1 MKYLKQQLPQFSLF
15 VFLFMLF
22 TVSTF
27 AQGTGSIKGTVQTSD
42 NKPAE
47 GVSITLKGLNRTTIA
62 DNNGVFTIKNVPE
75 GNFTLI
81 ITLVGNNDVEQNV
94 TVATG
99 ETATVN
105 ITLSLSN
112 NELNQVVV
120 LSNKSAFKTNR
131 VSSSLRLQSSL
142 IEIPQN
148 IQVVTGKLI
157 QDQQINNMLEGV
169 TRNVSGATRVEHWD
183 NYANITMRGSQVAAF
198 RNGMNVSTTWGPL
211 TEDMSMVERIE
222 FVKGPAGF
230 MLSNGNPSGFY
241 NVVTKKPSGRNKGEA
256 SLSLGS
262 YGMYRGTVDFDGK
275 LTKNGK
281 LLYRFNAMGETKDSY
296 RDFDFNDRYTF
307 APVLKYLFTDKTSA
321 TIEYT
326 QQFSKVNAIG
336 SNYVY
341 AKNGYEELPRSFTTS
356 EKELD
361 PTQMLERSILGIVE
375 HNIND
380 KWKVTAQGS
389 YLNYEQEGMS
399 LWPAG
404 FDDANDAILKRAGG
418 NWDILG
424 KIYVGQAYVNGQAQT
439 GSVSHKILGGFDMS
453 DKTYYHDWSQYFALP
468 DLDIYDP
475 VHGIAASPKFD
486 RSKDME
492 DRGVKYYNN
501 YKGFYAQDELGFLDN
516 ILRLTLAGRYTILK
530 AGDVYSGSTKNEKF
544 TPRIGLSASID
555 KNTSAYFV
563 RDESFTENY
572 GSDWQGK
579 SFSPQTGTNL
589 ELGFKRDWLNG
600 KWNSTIAAYQITTD
614 NVLTLDQEH
623 STIDHPEDPND
634 PNSPIVPG
642 KQYSKENG
650 QQKVKGFEV
659 DIRGEIFKNFDV
671 VVNYAFTEGK
681 VTKDTDPNMVGNQIP
696 GSSKH
701 IQNTWL
707 NYKIDNGL
715 LNGLGLSLG
724 YQYQVGRAPWYISP
738 DNTTALPDYFRLDG
752 GVSYQIKKVYIN
764 LIVNNILDK
773 YLYSGGYYSYSDMYY
788 WQAEAG
794 TNARVT
800 VSYKF

>member
-1 MKYLKQQLPQFSLF
+1 MKYLNQQLPPFKLF
-15 VFLFMLF
+15 LCLFILF
-22 TVSTF
+22 TATTF
-27 AQGTGSIKGTVQTSD
+27 AQSNGSLKGTVQTSD

-47 GVSITLKGLNRTTIA
+47 GVSVTVKELNRTTIA
-62 DNNGVFTIKNVPE
+62 DNNGVYTIKSIPA
-75 GNFTLI
+75 GSYTLI
-81 ITLVGNNDVEQNV
+81 LTLVGNSDVQQNV
-94 TVATG
+94 TIVAG
-99 ETATVN
+99 ETATVDIN
-105 ITLSLSN
+105 LSLSN
-112 NELNQVVV
+112 NQLNQVVV
-120 LSNKSAFKTNR
+120 LSNKSVFKTNR
-131 VSSSLRLQSSL
+131 VSSSLRLQSPI

-211 TEDMSMVERIE
+211 TEDMSLVERIE

-241 NVVTKKPSGRNKGEA
+241 NVVTKKPSGRNKAEA

-262 YGMYRGTVDFDGK
+262 NEMYRGTLDLDGK

-281 LLYRFNAMGETKDSY
+281 LLYRFNAMGEKKDSY

-307 APVLKYLFTDKTSA
+307 APVLKYLFSDKTSA
-321 TIEYT
+321 TLEYT

-341 AKNGYEELPRSFTTS
+341 AKHGYEELPRSFTTS

-361 PTQMLERSILGIVE
+361 PTQMLERSLLGIFE
-375 HNIND
+375 HNFND
-380 KWKVTAQGS
+380 KWKITAQGS

-399 LWPAG
+399 LWPGG
-404 FDDANDAILKRAGG
+404 FDPANDAILKRAGN

-439 GSVSHKILGGFDMS
+439 GSVSHKILGGLDMS
-453 DKTYYHDWSQYFALP
+453 DKTYYHDWSQYFTLP
-468 DLDIYDP
+468 DLDIYNP
-475 VHGIAASPKFD
+475 VHGIPSSPKFD
-486 RSKDME
+486 RSKDIE

-501 YKGFYAQDELGFLDN
+501 YKGFYVQDELGFLDN
-516 ILRLTLAGRYTILK
+516 DLRLTLAGRYTVLK
-530 AGDVYSGSTKNEKF
+530 AGDVYSGGSKNEKF
-544 TPRIGLSASID
+544 TPRIGLSYSID

-579 SFSPQTGTNL
+579 SFDPQTGTNL

-600 KWNSTIAAYQITTD
+600 KWNSTFAAYQITTD
-614 NVLTLDQEH
+614 NVLTLDAEH
-623 STIDHPEDPND
+623 SNG
-634 PNSPIVPG
+634 SM
-642 KQYSKENG
+642 QYSKEGG

-659 DIRGEIFKNFDV
+659 DIRGEIFKNLDV

-681 VTKDTDPNMVGNQIP
+681 ITKDTDPNIVGNQIP
-696 GSSKH
+696 GSTKH

-707 NYKIDNGL
+707 NYKVDNGV

-724 YQYQVGRAPWYISP
+724 YQYQVDRAPWYISP
-738 DNTTALPDYFRLDG
+738 DNTTSLPDYFRLDG

-764 LIVNNILDK
+764 LIVNNILNK
-773 YLYSGGYYSYSDMYY
+773 YLYSGGYYSYTDMYY

>member
-1 MKYLKQQLPQFSLF
+1 MKYLNQQLPLF
-15 VFLFMLF
+15 KLFLYLF
-22 TVSTF
+22 ILSTASAF
-27 AQGTGSIKGTVQTSD
+27 AQNKGSLKGTVQTSD

-47 GVSITLKGLNRTTIA
+47 GVSVTVKELNRTTIA
-62 DNNGVFTIKNVPE
+62 DNNGVFAIKNLPA
-75 GNFTLI
+75 GSYTLI
-81 ITLVGNNDVEQNV
+81 VTLVGNSDVQQNV
-94 TVATG
+94 TIVSG
-99 ETATVN
+99 ETASVN
-105 ITLSLSN
+105 INLSLSN

-131 VSSSLRLQSSL
+131 ISSSLRLQSPI

-211 TEDMSMVERIE
+211 TEDMSLVERIE

-262 YGMYRGTVDFDGK
+262 YGMYRGTLDLDGK
-275 LTKNGK
+275 LTKDGK
-281 LLYRFNAMGETKDSY
+281 LLYRFNAMGEKKDSY

-307 APVLKYLFTDKTSA
+307 APVLKYLFSDKTSA
-321 TIEYT
+321 TLEYT

-341 AKNGYEELPRSFTTS
+341 AKHGYEELPRSFTTS

-361 PTQMLERSILGIVE
+361 PTQMLERSLLGIFE
-375 HNIND
+375 HSLND
-380 KWKVTAQGS
+380 KWKITAQGS

-404 FDDANDAILKRAGG
+404 FDPANDAILKRTGG

-424 KIYVGQAYVNGQAQT
+424 KIYTGQAFVNGEAQT

-453 DKTYYHDWSQYFALP
+453 DKTYYHDWSQSFTLP
-468 DLDIYDP
+468 DLDIYNP
-475 VHGIAASPKFD
+475 VHGIPASPTFD
-486 RSKDME
+486 RSKDIK

-516 ILRLTLAGRYTILK
+516 ALRLTLAGRYTILK
-530 AGDVYSGSTKNEKF
+530 AGDVYSGGSKNDKF
-544 TPRIGLSASID
+544 TPRIGLSYSID

-572 GSDWQGK
+572 GTDWQEK

-600 KWNSTIAAYQITTD
+600 KWNSTFAAYQITTD
-614 NVLTLDQEH
+614 NILTLDSEH
-623 STIDHPEDPND
+623 STPA
-634 PNSPIVPG
+634 
-642 KQYSKENG
+642 KQFSKESG
-650 QQKVKGFEV
+650 QQKVKGFEI
-659 DIRGEIFKNFDV
+659 DIRGEIFKNFDIV
-671 VVNYAFTEGK
+671 ANYAFTEGK
-681 VTKDTDPNMVGNQIP
+681 TTKDTNPNMVGNQIP
-696 GSSKH
+696 GSSRH

-707 NYKIDNGL
+707 NYKVDNGL

-764 LIVNNILDK
+764 LIVNNLLNK
-773 YLYSGGYYSYSDMYY
+773 YLYSGGYYSYTDMYY

>member
-1 MKYLKQQLPQFSLF
+1 MKYFLLTTILLFSL
-15 VFLFMLF
+15 
-22 TVSTF
+22 VSL
-27 AQGTGSIKGTVQTSD
+27 AQETNTGSINGTVKTSD
-42 NKPAE
+42 GKAAE
-47 GVSITLKGLNRTTIA
+47 GVSISVKTLNRTTIA
-62 DNNGVFTIKNVPE
+62 NNDGVFELKSIPVGTQ
-75 GNFTLI
+75 TLI
-81 ITLVGNNDVEQNV
+81 VTLVGYTDLEQEV
-94 TVATG
+94 VVKAG
-99 ETATVN
+99 ETSQIN
-105 ITLSLSN
+105 LQLGLSN
-112 NELNQVVV
+112 TELNQVVV

-131 VSSSLRLQSSL
+131 ISSSLRLQSAI

-148 IQVVTGKLI
+148 IQVITGKLI

-262 YGMYRGTVDFDGK
+262 YGMYRGTLDLDGK

-281 LLYRFNAMGETKDSY
+281 LLYRFNAMGEKKDSY

-321 TIEYT
+321 TLEYT

-361 PTQMLERSILGIVE
+361 PTQMLERSLLGIFE
-375 HNIND
+375 HSFND

-404 FDDANDAILKRAGG
+404 FDDTNDAILKRTGG

-424 KIYVGQAYVNGQAQT
+424 KIYTGQAFVNGQAQT
-439 GSVSHKILGGFDMS
+439 GSVSHKILSGFDMS
-453 DKTYYHDWSQYFALP
+453 DKTYYHDFGQYFALP
-468 DLDIYDP
+468 DLNIYNP

-516 ILRLTLAGRYTILK
+516 ALRLTLAGRYTVLK
-530 AGDVYSGSTKNEKF
+530 AGDAYSGVSKNEKF
-544 TPRIGLSASID
+544 TPRIGLSYSID

-579 SFSPQTGTNL
+579 SFKPQTGTNL

-600 KWNSTIAAYQITTD
+600 KWNSTIAAYQITTN

-623 STIDHPEDPND
+623 STIAHPEDPND
-634 PNSPIVPG
+634 PNSPIVPAM
-642 KQYSKENG
+642 QYNRESG
-650 QQKVKGFEV
+650 QQKVKGFEA
-659 DIRGEIFKNFDV
+659 DIRGEIFKNLDIV
-671 VVNYAFTEGK
+671 LNYAFTEGK
-681 VTKDTDPNMVGNQIP
+681 VTKDTDPNMVGNQIA
-696 GSSKH
+696 GSTKH

-707 NYKIDNGL
+707 NYKVDNGL
-715 LNGLGLSLG
+715 LNGVGVSLG
-724 YQYQVGRAPWYISP
+724 YQYQVKRAPWFISP
-738 DNTTALPDYFRLDG
+738 DNTGALPNYFRLDG
-752 GVSYQIKKVYIN
+752 GVSYLIKKVYIN
-764 LIVNNILDK
+764 LIVNNILNK
-773 YLYSGGYYSYSDMYY
+773 YLYSGGYYSYTDMYY
-788 WQAEAG
+788 WQSEPG
-794 TNARVT
+794 TNLRLSVG
-800 VSYKF
+800 YKF

>member
-1 MKYLKQQLPQFSLF
+1 MKYLNQRFPKLVS
-15 VFLFMLF
+15 VAILFMLF
-22 TVSTF
+22 ASSAF
-27 AQGTGSIKGTVQTSD
+27 AQHTGSLRGTVKTSD

-47 GVSITLKGLNRTTIA
+47 GVTVTVKEINRTTIA
-62 DNNGVFTIKNVPE
+62 DNNGVFTIKSIPA
-75 GNFTLI
+75 GHYTI
-81 ITLVGNNDVEQNV
+81 IVTLVGNNDVLQSLTIV
-94 TVATG
+94 KG
-99 ETATVN
+99 E
-105 ITLSLSN
+105 ITTTDINLTLSN

-131 VSSSLRLQSSL
+131 ISSSLRLQSPI

-148 IQVVTGKLI
+148 IQVITGKLI
-157 QDQQINNMLEGV
+157 QEQQINNMLEGV

-198 RNGMNVSTTWGPL
+198 RNGMNVSTSWGPL

-230 MLSNGNPSGFY
+230 MLANGNPSGFY

-262 YGMYRGTVDFDGK
+262 FGMYRGTVDFDGK

-281 LLYRFNAMGETKDSY
+281 LLYRFNAMGEKKDSY

-307 APVLKYLFTDKTSA
+307 APVLKYLFTDKTSV
-321 TIEYT
+321 TLEYT

-361 PTQMLERSILGIVE
+361 PTQMLERSLLGIFE
-375 HNIND
+375 HNLND
-380 KWKVTAQGS
+380 KWKITAQGS

-399 LWPAG
+399 LWPSG
-404 FDDANDAILKRAGG
+404 FDDTNAAILKRGG
-418 NWDILG
+418 TNWDILG
-424 KIYVGQAYVNGQAQT
+424 KIYTGQVYVNGQAQT
-439 GSVSHKILGGFDMS
+439 GSVSHKILSGIDMS
-453 DKTYYHDWSQYFALP
+453 DKTYYHDWLQSYTLP
-468 DLDIYDP
+468 DLNIYNP
-475 VHGIAASPKFD
+475 MHGIIASPIFD
-486 RSKDME
+486 RSKDIE

-516 ILRLTLAGRYTILK
+516 ALRLTLAGRYTILK
-530 AGDVYSGSTKNEKF
+530 AGDVYSGNSKNEKF
-544 TPRIGLSASID
+544 SPRIGLSYSID
-555 KNTSAYFV
+555 KNTSTYFV

-579 SFSPQTGTNL
+579 SFNPQTGTNL

-600 KWNSTIAAYQITTD
+600 KWNSTIAAYQITTN
-614 NVLTLDQEH
+614 NVLTLDAEH
-623 STIDHPEDPND
+623 STLA
-634 PNSPIVPG
+634 
-642 KQYSKENG
+642 KQYSKEDG
-650 QQKVKGFEV
+650 QQKVKGFEA
-659 DIRGEIFKNFDV
+659 DIRGEIFKNLDI

-681 VTKDTDPNMVGNQIP
+681 TTKDTDQNMVGNQIP
-696 GSSKH
+696 GSTKH

-707 NYKIDNGL
+707 NYKVDNGL

-724 YQYQVGRAPWYISP
+724 YQYQVKRAPWYISP
-738 DNTTALPDYFRLDG
+738 DNTNALPDYFRLDG

-773 YLYSGGYYSYSDMYY
+773 YLYSGGYYSYSNMHY

>member
-1 MKYLKQQLPQFSLF
+1 MKYLIQQLPSFKLLLCLF
-15 VFLFMLF
+15 FLV
-22 TVSTF
+22 TATSF
-27 AQGTGSIKGTVQTSD
+27 AQSTGNIKGTVQTSD

-62 DNNGVFTIKNVPE
+62 DNNGVFTIKNVHE
-75 GNFTLI
+75 GNITLI
-81 ITLVGNNDVEQNV
+81 VTLVGNNDVEQNV
-94 TVATG
+94 TIASG
-99 ETATVN
+99 ETTTVN

-131 VSSSLRLQSSL
+131 ISSSLRLQSPI

-241 NVVTKKPSGRNKGEA
+241 NVVTKKPSGRNKREA

-262 YGMYRGTVDFDGK
+262 FGMYRGTVDLDGK

-281 LLYRFNAMGETKDSY
+281 LLYRFNAMGEKKDSY

-307 APVLKYLFTDKTSA
+307 APVLKYLFTEKTA
-321 TIEYT
+321 VTLEYT

-361 PTQMLERSILGIVE
+361 PTQMLERSLLGIFE
-375 HNIND
+375 HSLND
-380 KWKVTAQGS
+380 KWKITAQGS
-389 YLNYEQEGMS
+389 YLNYKQEGMS
-399 LWPAG
+399 LWPGG
-404 FDDANDAILKRAGG
+404 FDLTNDAILKRAGG

-424 KIYVGQAYVNGQAQT
+424 KIYTGQAFVNGQAQT
-439 GSVSHKILGGFDMS
+439 GAVSHKIVSGFDMS
-453 DKTYYHDWSQYFALP
+453 DKTYYHDWSQSFTLQ
-468 DLDIYDP
+468 DLDIYNP
-475 VHGIAASPKFD
+475 IHGIPSSPKFD
-486 RSKDME
+486 RSKDIK

-516 ILRLTLAGRYTILK
+516 SLRLTLAGRYTILK
-530 AGDVYSGSTKNEKF
+530 AGDVYSGGSKNEKF
-544 TPRIGLSASID
+544 TPRIGLSYSIN

-572 GSDWQGK
+572 GSDWQEK
-579 SFSPQTGTNL
+579 SFNPQTGTNL
-589 ELGFKRDWLNG
+589 ELGFKRDWING
-600 KWNSTIAAYQITTD
+600 KWNSTFAVYQITTG
-614 NVLTLDQEH
+614 NVLTLDAEH
-623 STIDHPEDPND
+623 STAA
-634 PNSPIVPG
+634 
-642 KQYSKENG
+642 KQFSKESG
-650 QQKVKGFEV
+650 QQKVKGFEA
-659 DIRGEIFKNFDV
+659 DIRGEIFKNLDI

-681 VTKDTDPNMVGNQIP
+681 TTKDTDQNMVGNQIP
-696 GSSKH
+696 GSTKH

-724 YQYQVGRAPWYISP
+724 YQYQVKRAPWYISP
-738 DNTTALPDYFRLDG
+738 DNTNALPDYFRLDG
-752 GVSYQIKKVYIN
+752 GVSYQIKKVHIN

-773 YLYSGGYYSYSDMYY
+773 YLYSGGYYSYTDMYY

>member
-1 MKYLKQQLPQFSLF
+1 MQYLNQPLSLLKLLLSLF
-15 VFLFMLF
+15 IL
-22 TVSTF
+22 STATAF
-27 AQGTGSIKGTVQTSD
+27 AQSTGSLKGTVQTSD

-47 GVSITLKGLNRTTIA
+47 GVSVTVKELNRTTIA
-62 DNNGVFTIKNVPE
+62 DNNGVYTIKSIPA
-75 GNFTLI
+75 GSYTLI
-81 ITLVGNNDVEQNV
+81 VTLVGNNDVQQNV
-94 TVATG
+94 TIVDG
-99 ETATVN
+99 ETATADIN
-105 ITLSLSN
+105 LSLSN

-120 LSNKSAFKTNR
+120 LSNKSVFKTNR
-131 VSSSLRLQSSL
+131 VSSSLRLQSPI

-262 YGMYRGTVDFDGK
+262 YGMYRGTLDLDGK
-275 LTKNGK
+275 LTKDGK
-281 LLYRFNAMGETKDSY
+281 LLYRFNAMGEKKDSY

-307 APVLKYLFTDKTSA
+307 APVLKYLFSDKTSA
-321 TIEYT
+321 TLEYT

-361 PTQMLERSILGIVE
+361 PTQMLERSLLGIFE
-375 HNIND
+375 HSLND
-380 KWKVTAQGS
+380 KWKITAQGS

-404 FDDANDAILKRAGG
+404 FDDTNDAILKRAGG

-424 KIYVGQAYVNGQAQT
+424 KIYVGQAYVNGQVQT
-439 GSVSHKILGGFDMS
+439 GSVSHKILGGLDMS
-453 DKTYYHDWSQYFALP
+453 DKTYYHDWSQYFTLP
-468 DLDIYDP
+468 DLNIYNP
-475 VHGIAASPKFD
+475 VHGIPSSPKFD

-516 ILRLTLAGRYTILK
+516 ALRLTLAGRYTVLK
-530 AGDVYSGSTKNEKF
+530 AGDVYSGSSKNEKF
-544 TPRIGLSASID
+544 TPRIGLSYSID

-579 SFSPQTGTNL
+579 SFDPQTGTNL

-600 KWNSTIAAYQITTD
+600 KWNSTFATYQITTN
-614 NVLTLDQEH
+614 NVLTLDAEH
-623 STIDHPEDPND
+623 SNGTM
-634 PNSPIVPG
+634 
-642 KQYSKENG
+642 QYSKEGG
-650 QQKVKGFEV
+650 QQKVKGFEA
-659 DIRGEIFKNFDV
+659 DIRGEIFKNLDI

-681 VTKDTDPNMVGNQIP
+681 TTKDTNQDMVGNQIP
-696 GSSKH
+696 GSTKH

-707 NYKIDNGL
+707 NYKVDNGL

-724 YQYQVGRAPWYISP
+724 YQYQADRAPWYISP

-764 LIVNNILDK
+764 LIVNNILNK
-773 YLYSGGYYSYSDMYY
+773 YLYSGGYYSYTDMYY

-794 TNARVT
+794 TNARLT

>member
-1 MKYLKQQLPQFSLF
+1 MKYLIQQLPSFKLLLCLF
-15 VFLFMLF
+15 FLV
-22 TVSTF
+22 TASSF
-27 AQGTGSIKGTVQTSD
+27 AQSTGNIKGTVQTSD

-47 GVSITLKGLNRTTIA
+47 GVSVTLKELNRTTIA
-62 DNNGVFTIKNVPE
+62 DNNGVFIIKNVPE
-75 GNFTLI
+75 GNITLI
-81 ITLVGNNDVEQNV
+81 VTLVGNNDVEQNV
-94 TVATG
+94 TIASG

-131 VSSSLRLQSSL
+131 ISSSLRLQSPI

-256 SLSLGS
+256 SLSIGS
-262 YGMYRGTVDFDGK
+262 YGMYRGTLDLDGK

-281 LLYRFNAMGETKDSY
+281 LLYRFNAMGEKKDSY

-307 APVLKYLFTDKTSA
+307 APVLKYLFTDKTA
-321 TIEYT
+321 VTLEYT

-341 AKNGYEELPRSFTTS
+341 AKKGYEELPRSFTTS

-361 PTQMLERSILGIVE
+361 PTQMLERSLLGIFE
-375 HNIND
+375 HSLND
-380 KWKVTAQGS
+380 KWKITAQGS

-399 LWPAG
+399 LWPSG
-404 FDDANDAILKRAGG
+404 FDDTNDAILKRAGG

-424 KIYVGQAYVNGQAQT
+424 KIFTGQAFVNGQAQT
-439 GSVSHKILGGFDMS
+439 GSVSHKIVSGFDMS
-453 DKTYYHDWSQYFALP
+453 DKTYYHDWSQSFTLP
-468 DLDIYDP
+468 DLDIYNP
-475 VHGIAASPKFD
+475 VHGIPSSPKFD
-486 RSKDME
+486 RSKDIK

-516 ILRLTLAGRYTILK
+516 TLRLTLAGRYTILK
-530 AGDVYSGSTKNEKF
+530 AGDVYSGGSKNEKF
-544 TPRIGLSASID
+544 TPRIGLSYSID
-555 KNTSAYFV
+555 QNTSAYFV

-572 GSDWQGK
+572 GSDWQAK
-579 SFSPQTGTNL
+579 SFNPQTGTNL

-600 KWNSTIAAYQITTD
+600 KWNSTFAVYQITTD
-614 NVLTLDQEH
+614 NVLTLDAEH
-623 STIDHPEDPND
+623 STAA
-634 PNSPIVPG
+634 
-642 KQYSKENG
+642 KQYSKEDG
-650 QQKVKGFEV
+650 QQKVKGFEA
-659 DIRGEIFKNFDV
+659 DIRGEIFKNLDI

-681 VTKDTDPNMVGNQIP
+681 TTKDTNQDMVGNQIP
-696 GSSKH
+696 GSTKH

-707 NYKIDNGL
+707 NYKVDNGL
-715 LNGLGLSLG
+715 LNGFGLSVG
-724 YQYQVGRAPWYISP
+724 YQYQVKRAPWYISP
-738 DNTTALPDYFRLDG
+738 DNTNALPDYFRLDG
-752 GVSYQIKKVYIN
+752 GVSYQIKKVHIS

-773 YLYSGGYYSYSDMYY
+773 YLYSGGYYSYTDMYY

>member
-1 MKYLKQQLPQFSLF
+1 MKYLNQQLPSFTLLLCLF
-15 VFLFMLF
+15 VLF
-22 TVSTF
+22 TATAF
-27 AQGTGSIKGTVQTSD
+27 AQNTGSIRGTVQTSD

-47 GVSITLKGLNRTTIA
+47 GVSITLKGLKRTTIA
-62 DNNGVFTIKNVPE
+62 DNNGVFTINNVPK
-75 GNFTLI
+75 GNITLI
-81 ITLVGNNDVEQNV
+81 VTLVGNNDVEQNV
-94 TVATG
+94 TITSG

-131 VSSSLRLQSSL
+131 ISSSLRLQSPI

-230 MLSNGNPSGFY
+230 MLANGNPSGFY

-262 YGMYRGTVDFDGK
+262 FGMYRATLDLDGK

-281 LLYRFNAMGETKDSY
+281 LLYRFNAMGEKKDSY

-307 APVLKYLFTDKTSA
+307 APVLKYLFTDKTA
-321 TIEYT
+321 VTLEYT

-341 AKNGYEELPRSFTTS
+341 AKNGYEDLPRSFTTS

-361 PTQMLERSILGIVE
+361 PTQMLERSLLGIFE
-375 HNIND
+375 HNLND
-380 KWKVTAQGS
+380 AWKITAQGS

-399 LWPAG
+399 LWPGG
-404 FDDANDAILKRAGG
+404 FDPTNNAILKRAGG

-424 KIYVGQAYVNGQAQT
+424 KIYTGQAFVNGQAQT
-439 GSVSHKILGGFDMS
+439 GSVSHKIVSGFDMS
-453 DKTYYHDWSQYFALP
+453 DKTYYHDWSQSFTLT
-468 DLDIYDP
+468 DLDIYNP
-475 VHGIAASPKFD
+475 VHGIPSSPKFD
-486 RSKDME
+486 RSKNIKE
-492 DRGVKYYNN
+492 RGVKYYNN

-516 ILRLTLAGRYTILK
+516 ALRLTLAGRYTILK
-530 AGDVYSGSTKNEKF
+530 AGDVYSGGSKNEKF
-544 TPRIGLSASID
+544 TPRIGLSFSID

-572 GSDWQGK
+572 GSDWQAK
-579 SFSPQTGTNL
+579 SFNPQTGTNL

-600 KWNSTIAAYQITTD
+600 KWNSTFAVYQITTD
-614 NVLTLDQEH
+614 NVLTLDAEH
-623 STIDHPEDPND
+623 STAAHPLDPND
-634 PNSPIVPG
+634 PDSPIVPA
-642 KQYSKENG
+642 KQYSKEDG
-650 QQKVKGFEV
+650 QQKVKGFEA
-659 DIRGEIFKNFDV
+659 DIRGEIFKNLDI

-681 VTKDTDPNMVGNQIP
+681 TTKDTDPDMVGNQIP
-696 GSSKH
+696 GSTKH

-724 YQYQVGRAPWYISP
+724 YQYQVKRAPWYISP
-738 DNTTALPDYFRLDG
+738 DNTNALPDYFRLDG
-752 GVSYQIKKVYIN
+752 GVSYQIKKIHIN
-764 LIVNNILDK
+764 LIVNNILNK
-773 YLYSGGYYSYSDMYY
+773 YLYSGGYYSYTGMYY

>member
-1 MKYLKQQLPQFSLF
+1 MKYLIQQLPSFKLLLCLF
-15 VFLFMLF
+15 YLV
-22 TVSTF
+22 TATSF
-27 AQGTGSIKGTVQTSD
+27 AQSIGNIKGTVQTSD

-47 GVSITLKGLNRTTIA
+47 GVSVTLKGLNRTTIA

-75 GNFTLI
+75 GNITLTV
-81 ITLVGNNDVEQNV
+81 TLVGNNDVEQNV
-94 TVATG
+94 TIASG

-131 VSSSLRLQSSL
+131 ISSSLRLQSPI

-148 IQVVTGKLI
+148 IQVITGKLI

-256 SLSLGS
+256 SLSIGS
-262 YGMYRGTVDFDGK
+262 YGMYRGTLDLDGK

-281 LLYRFNAMGETKDSY
+281 LLYRFNAMGEKKDSY

-307 APVLKYLFTDKTSA
+307 APVLKYLFTDKTA
-321 TIEYT
+321 VTLEYT

-341 AKNGYEELPRSFTTS
+341 AKKGYEELPRSFTTS

-361 PTQMLERSILGIVE
+361 PTQMLERSLLGIFE
-375 HNIND
+375 HSLND
-380 KWKVTAQGS
+380 KWKITAQGS

-399 LWPAG
+399 LWPSG
-404 FDDANDAILKRAGG
+404 FDDTNDAILKRAGG

-424 KIYVGQAYVNGQAQT
+424 KIFTGQAFVNGQAQT
-439 GSVSHKILGGFDMS
+439 GSVSHKIVSGFDMS
-453 DKTYYHDWSQYFALP
+453 DKTYYHDWSQSFMLP
-468 DLDIYDP
+468 DLDIYNP
-475 VHGIAASPKFD
+475 VHGIPSSPKFD
-486 RSKDME
+486 RSKDIK

-516 ILRLTLAGRYTILK
+516 TLRLTLAGRYTILK
-530 AGDVYSGSTKNEKF
+530 AGDVYSGGSKNEKF
-544 TPRIGLSASID
+544 TPRIGLSYSID

-572 GSDWQGK
+572 GSDWQAK
-579 SFSPQTGTNL
+579 SFNPQTGTNL

-600 KWNSTIAAYQITTD
+600 KWNSTFAVYQITTD
-614 NVLTLDQEH
+614 NVLTLDAEH
-623 STIDHPEDPND
+623 STA
-634 PNSPIVPG
+634 S
-642 KQYSKENG
+642 KQYSKEDG
-650 QQKVKGFEV
+650 QQKVKGFEA
-659 DIRGEIFKNFDV
+659 DIRGEIFKNLDI

-681 VTKDTDPNMVGNQIP
+681 TTKDTNQDMVGNQIP
-696 GSSKH
+696 GSTKH

-707 NYKIDNGL
+707 NYKVDNGL
-715 LNGLGLSLG
+715 LNGFGLSVG
-724 YQYQVGRAPWYISP
+724 YQYQVKRAPWYISP
-738 DNTTALPDYFRLDG
+738 DNTNALPDYFRLDG
-752 GVSYQIKKVYIN
+752 GVSYQIKKVHIN

-773 YLYSGGYYSYSDMYY
+773 YLYSGGYYSYTDMYY

-794 TNARVT
+794 TNTRVT

>member
-1 MKYLKQQLPQFSLF
+1 MKYLNQQFLLF
-15 VFLFMLF
+15 KLLLCLLIL
-22 TVSTF
+22 STATSF
-27 AQGTGSIKGTVQTSD
+27 AQNKGNLKGTAQTSD

-47 GVSITLKGLNRTTIA
+47 GVSITIKELNRTTIA
-62 DNNGVFTIKNVPE
+62 DNNGVYTIKSIPT
-75 GNFTLI
+75 GSYTLI
-81 ITLVGNNDVEQNV
+81 VTLVGYTDVQQNI
-94 TVATG
+94 TIEAG
-99 ETATVN
+99 ETATADIN
-105 ITLSLSN
+105 LSLSN

-120 LSNKSAFKTNR
+120 LSNKSVFKTNR
-131 VSSSLRLQSSL
+131 VSSSLRLQSP
-142 IEIPQN
+142 IIQIPQN

-241 NVVTKKPSGRNKGEA
+241 NVVTKKPSGRNKAEA

-262 YGMYRGTVDFDGK
+262 YGLYRGTLDLDGN

-281 LLYRFNAMGETKDSY
+281 LLYRFNAMGEKKDSY

-307 APVLKYLFTDKTSA
+307 APVLKYLFTDKTSV
-321 TIEYT
+321 TLEYT

-341 AKNGYEELPRSFTTS
+341 AKHGYEELPRSFTTS

-361 PTQMLERSILGIVE
+361 PTQMLERSILGIAE
-375 HNIND
+375 HSIND
-380 KWKVTAQGS
+380 KWKITAQGS

-399 LWPAG
+399 LWPSG
-404 FDDANDAILKRAGG
+404 FDPNNDAILKRAGG

-424 KIYVGQAYVNGQAQT
+424 KIYVGQAFVNGQAQT
-439 GSVSHKILGGFDMS
+439 GSVSHKILSGFDMS
-453 DKTYYHDWSQYFALP
+453 DKTYYHDWSQSFTLP
-468 DLDIYDP
+468 DLDIYNP
-475 VHGIAASPKFD
+475 VHGIPESPKFD
-486 RSKDME
+486 RSKDIE

-516 ILRLTLAGRYTILK
+516 SLRLTLAGRYTVLK
-530 AGDVYSGSTKNEKF
+530 AGDVYSGSSKNEKF
-544 TPRIGLSASID
+544 SPRIGLSYSFD

-579 SFSPQTGTNL
+579 SFDPKTGTNL

-600 KWNSTIAAYQITTD
+600 KWNSTFAAYQITTD
-614 NVLTLDQEH
+614 NVLTLDAEH
-623 STIDHPEDPND
+623 STGVI
-634 PNSPIVPG
+634 
-642 KQYSKENG
+642 QYSKEGG

-659 DIRGEIFKNFDV
+659 DIRGEIFKNLDV
-671 VVNYAFTEGK
+671 IVNYAFTEGK
-681 VTKDTDPNMVGNQIP
+681 TTKDTDPNMVGNQIP
-696 GSSKH
+696 GSTKH

-707 NYKIDNGL
+707 NYKVDNGL

-724 YQYQVGRAPWYISP
+724 YQYQVKRAPWYISP
-738 DNTTALPDYFRLDG
+738 DNTTSLPDYFRLDG

-764 LIVNNILDK
+764 LIVNNILNK
-773 YLYSGGYYSYSDMYY
+773 YLYSGGYYSYTDMYY

>member
-1 MKYLKQQLPQFSLF
+1 MKYLNPRLSKFTLLVCLHILF
-15 VFLFMLF
+15 A
-22 TVSTF
+22 TTTF
-27 AQGTGSIKGTVQTSD
+27 AQGTGTIKGMVQTSD

-47 GVSITLKGLNRTTIA
+47 GVSVTLKGLNRTTIA
-62 DNNGVFTIKNVPE
+62 DNNGVFTLLNVPE
-75 GNFTLI
+75 GNITLI
-81 ITLVGNNDVEQNV
+81 VTLVGNNDVVQNI
-94 TVATG
+94 TVVSGA
-99 ETATVN
+99 TATAN
-105 ITLSLSN
+105 ITLTLSN

-131 VSSSLRLQSSL
+131 ISSSLRLQSPI

-262 YGMYRGTVDFDGK
+262 FDMYRATVDLDGK
-275 LTKNGK
+275 LTKDGK
-281 LLYRFNAMGETKDSY
+281 LLYRFNAMGEKKGSY
-296 RDFDFNDRYTF
+296 RDFDFNDRYSF
-307 APVLKYLFTDKTSA
+307 APVLKYLFSDKTSV
-321 TIEYT
+321 TLEYT

-361 PTQMLERSILGIVE
+361 PTQMLERNLLAIAE
-375 HNIND
+375 HKIND

-389 YLNYEQEGMS
+389 YLNYNQEGMS
-399 LWPAG
+399 LWPSG
-404 FDDANDAILKRAGG
+404 FDPANDAILKRAGN

-424 KIYVGQAYVNGQAQT
+424 KIYVGQAFVNGEIQT
-439 GSVSHKILGGFDMS
+439 GTISHKILSGIDMS
-453 DKTYYHDWSQYFALP
+453 DKTYYHDWSQSFTLP
-468 DLDIYDP
+468 DLEIYNP
-475 VHGIAASPKFD
+475 IHGITESPKFD
-486 RSKDME
+486 RSKDIK
-492 DRGVKYYNN
+492 DRGVKYQNN

-516 ILRLTLAGRYTILK
+516 SLRLTLAGRYTILK
-530 AGDVYSGSTKNEKF
+530 AGDVYSGNTKNEKF
-544 TPRIGLSASID
+544 TPRIGLSYSID
-555 KNTSAYFV
+555 KNNSAYFV

-579 SFSPQTGTNL
+579 SFNPQTGTNL

-600 KWNSTIAAYQITTD
+600 KWNSGISAYQITTN
-614 NVLTLDQEH
+614 NVLTYDAEH
-623 STIDHPEDPND
+623 ST
-634 PNSPIVPG
+634 G
-642 KQYSKENG
+642 AMQYSRESG
-650 QQKVKGFEV
+650 QQKVKGIEV
-659 DIRGEIFKNFDV
+659 DIRGEIFKNLDV
-671 VVNYAFTEGK
+671 IVNYAFTEGK
-681 VTKDTDPNMVGNQIP
+681 TTKDTNPDIVGNQIA
-696 GSSKH
+696 GSTRH
-701 IQNTWL
+701 VQNTWL

-715 LNGLGLSLG
+715 LNGFGVSLG
-724 YQYQVGRAPWYISP
+724 YQYQVKRAPWYISP
-738 DNTTALPDYFRLDG
+738 DNTRMLPDYFRLDG
-752 GVSYQIKKVYIN
+752 GLSYQIKKVSVN
-764 LIVNNILDK
+764 LIVNNILNK
-773 YLYSGGYYSYSDMYY
+773 YLYSGGYYNYTDMYY

-794 TNARVT
+794 TNARLT

>member
-1 MKYLKQQLPQFSLF
+1 MKYLNQQLLQLKFIACLF
-15 VFLFMLF
+15 FLFSA
-22 TVSTF
+22 TAF
-27 AQGTGSIKGTVQTSD
+27 AQVNGNIKGTVQTSD

-47 GVSITLKGLNRTTIA
+47 GVSITIKGLNRTTIA
-62 DNNGVFTIKNVPE
+62 DNNGVFTIKNVPN
-75 GNFTLI
+75 GNYSLI
-81 ITLVGNNDVEQNV
+81 VTLVGYNDAEQNV
-94 TVATG
+94 TIVSG
-99 ETATVN
+99 ETATAN
-105 ITLSLSN
+105 INLSLSN

-131 VSSSLRLQSSL
+131 VSSSLRLQSPI

-183 NYANITMRGSQVAAF
+183 NYANITMRGSQVSAF

-241 NVVTKKPSGRNKGEA
+241 NVVTKKPSGRNKQEA

-262 YGMYRGTVDFDGK
+262 YGMYRGTLDLDGK

-281 LLYRFNAMGETKDSY
+281 LLYRFNAMGEKKGSY

-307 APVLKYLFTDKTSA
+307 APVLKYLFTDKTSV
-321 TIEYT
+321 TLEYT

-341 AKNGYEELPRSFTTS
+341 AKHGYEELPRSFTTS

-361 PTQMLERSILGIVE
+361 PTQMLERSILGIAE
-375 HNIND
+375 HNFND

-404 FDDANDAILKRAGG
+404 FDPNNDAILKRAGG
-418 NWDILG
+418 NWDVLG
-424 KIYVGQAYVNGQAQT
+424 KIYVGQAFVNGQAQT
-439 GSVSHKILGGFDMS
+439 GSVSHKILSGLDMS
-453 DKTYYHDWSQYFALP
+453 EKTYYHDWSQSFTLP
-468 DLDIYDP
+468 DLDIYNP
-475 VHGIAASPKFD
+475 VHGIPASPTFD
-486 RSKDME
+486 RSKDMK

-516 ILRLTLAGRYTILK
+516 DLRLTLAGRYTILK
-530 AGDVYSGSTKNEKF
+530 AGDVYSGGTKNEKF
-544 TPRIGLSASID
+544 TPRIGLSYSID

-600 KWNSTIAAYQITTD
+600 KWNSTFAVYQITTD
-614 NVLTLDQEH
+614 NVLTLDAEH
-623 STIDHPEDPND
+623 STPA
-634 PNSPIVPG
+634 
-642 KQYSKENG
+642 KQYSKEDG
-650 QQKVKGFEV
+650 QQKVKGFEA
-659 DIRGEIFKNFDV
+659 DIRGEIFKNLDV

-681 VTKDTDPNMVGNQIP
+681 TTKDTDPNMVGNQIP
-696 GSSKH
+696 GSTKH

-715 LNGLGLSLG
+715 MNGLGLSLG
-724 YQYQVGRAPWYISP
+724 YQYQIGRAPWYISP

-764 LIVNNILDK
+764 LIVNNILNK
-773 YLYSGGYYSYSDMYY
+773 YLYSGGYYSYTNMYY